1 MKNIRDIFAEN
12 AAFTE
17 SRENDSTGQ
26 YEDSAVPAVQ
36 ATDGM
41 NRRKR
46 FCPACYMNYEVT
58 ADICP
63 ECGARMEEPM
73 TEDEEAELME
83 ALFYTRS

>member
-1 MKNIRDIFAEN
+1 MKNIRELFAET
-12 AAFTE
+12 AASSAT
-17 SRENDSTGQ
+17 SDIAATGQ
-26 YEDSAVPAVQ
+26 RESGTDTA
-36 ATDGM
+36 ATEQDGGI
-41 NRRKR
+41 RRKR

-83 ALFYTRS
+83 LLFYTRS